1 MTIIPDAF
9 RHVLCVVER
18 WVDHKWQMIDVV
30 DECGLKRWQKKFL
43 EVEMREWQV
52 VPQCQQG
59 GVGGEV
65 DGCSVMSCDNHL
77 PIIHCP
83 ITVVFMESQWCF

>member
-9 RHVLCVVER
+9 SHLLRVVER
-18 WVDHKWQMIDVV
+18 WVGHKWQVIDVV
-30 DECGLKRWQKKFL
+30 DECRLRKWQKKFL
-43 EVEMREWQV
+43 EVEMRECQV

-65 DGCSVMSCDNHL
+65 DGCW
-77 PIIHCP
+77 I
-83 ITVVFMESQWCF
+83 E

>member
-1 MTIIPDAF
+1 MWLRNESD
-9 RHVLCVVER
+9 
-18 WVDHKWQMIDVV
+18 DKWQMIDVV

-65 DGCSVMSCDNHL
+65 DGCW
-77 PIIHCP
+77 I
-83 ITVVFMESQWCF
+83 E